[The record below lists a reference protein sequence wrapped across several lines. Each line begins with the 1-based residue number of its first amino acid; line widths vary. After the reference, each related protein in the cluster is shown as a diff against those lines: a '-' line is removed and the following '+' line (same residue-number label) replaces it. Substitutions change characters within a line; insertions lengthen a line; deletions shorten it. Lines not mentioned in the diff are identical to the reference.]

1 VDAGAFLLT
10 YFCGMV
16 CKLIIV
22 TGRVQGVYFRA
33 SARERAVALGI
44 TGTVRNL
51 PDGSVEVVAC
61 GTGEQVQSMIAWCHE
76 GPRGARVDEVKVA
89 DQPAAVFDGFRIVR
103 G

>member
-1 VDAGAFLLT
+1 
-10 YFCGMV
+10 MMI
-16 CKLIIV
+16 CKRIII

-33 SARERAVALGI
+33 SAREKALALGI

-61 GTGEQVQSMIAWCHE
+61 GTAEQVRDMIAWCHE
-76 GPRGARVDEVKVA
+76 GPRGARVDEVSVN
-89 DQPAAVFDGFRIVR
+89 DREMEVFEGFRVVR